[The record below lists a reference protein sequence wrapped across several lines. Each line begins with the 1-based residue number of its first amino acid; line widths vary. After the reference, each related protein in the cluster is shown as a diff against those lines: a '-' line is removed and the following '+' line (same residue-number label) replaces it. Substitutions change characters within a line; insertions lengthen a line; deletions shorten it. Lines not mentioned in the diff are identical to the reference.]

1 MSFPPSS
8 PLPYTPHSPS
18 PLGGN
23 RSPTKSP
30 RIDSPTFFAP
40 GSPQGVSLGSCLPTF
55 SVIRHAHFCAN
66 NLVNVENKI
75 VARGSTFPNVR
86 RSLGCTDNC
95 YVHIQGETAGPTIAA
110 PQPDLPGFRTALQ
123 RVFGNETVDAAEPQ
137 ALAVLA
143 LQMADMS
150 SYHPSAES
158 PVTVSQIPQVP
169 ATTQETNEPMELFPS
184 SPPLPESRN
193 EMETQ
198 ESQEVAMTLENGK
211 NTDNTGLGDSQH
223 APTPGELDQGRQR
236 TVRFT
241 SPIEIPGTGTGNA
254 TVNPSSQT
262 DSTPAT
268 RPVLRNPTSSSTT
281 PGPPTQVHE
290 VYQEIGSGE
299 ANPYNT
305 AHLMGE
311 LSHAPTNGSILHML
325 TQLEESFAKK
335 LAEMETRVMD
345 SIALSRGNQNSG
357 SWTLPPPRPPPAT
370 TRQNTPTPG
379 TSGTTQAVPRNP
391 TGQATAGATTR
402 TPAQSRRQEDKGKA
416 PAVPVQILKRPTPAQ
431 STRDKDSSNPK
442 PPTPSTPAAEPGIK
456 KTWAAIS
463 AAGVDMDGFRLVP
476 TRKRKN
482 QDVGPGIGSNNAT
495 ASAPSTP
502 HARQRRLLI
511 RSVERGRRIG
521 AAGRPPVQIR
531 DAVNSVS
538 RVKFAC
544 AEFNRND
551 DLVLTTLESV
561 PAEPALQDLRAIT
574 KALNDIDIFGFS
586 ITCDVPSMNIV
597 INSVPLGEDWEAEDW
612 NRDSDNWNELE
623 KEIGEYNPNIRILDR
638 HKWIRSPAALKAE
651 GKEMSSIIVSIEANA
666 WATGETKKATPYLA
680 IYGRS
685 TDTMLFTAGWKQHAN
700 FAETGTTLRTTPV
713 TWPTAQPARANRAHT
728 QYGNA

>member
-23 RSPTKSP
+23 RSPTKSH

-55 SVIRHAHFCAN
+55 AVIRHAHYCAN

-75 VARGSTFPNVR
+75 VAQGSTFPNVR
-86 RSLGCTDNC
+86 RALGCTDNY

-110 PQPDLPGFRTALQ
+110 PQADLPGFRTALQ
-123 RVFGNETVDAAEPQ
+123 RVFGNETVDAADPQ
-137 ALAVLA
+137 ALTVHA
-143 LQMADMS
+143 LQLTDMS

-184 SPPLPESRN
+184 SPPLPESRDGP
-193 EMETQ
+193 
-198 ESQEVAMTLENGK
+198 ESQESREVAMSLENGK

-223 APTPGELDQGRQR
+223 APTPEELEQDKQR
-236 TVRFT
+236 TMRFT
-241 SPIEIPGTGTGNA
+241 SPVEIPGTGSGNA

-262 DSTPAT
+262 STTSGT
-268 RPVLRNPTSSSTT
+268 RPILRNPPSSSTT
-281 PGPPTQVHE
+281 PGPPTQAHE
-290 VYQEIGSGE
+290 VYQEIDSGE
-299 ANPYNT
+299 ANRYNT
-305 AHLMGE
+305 THLMGE
-311 LSHAPTNGSILHML
+311 LTEAPTNGSILHML
-325 TQLEESFAKK
+325 TQLEASFAKK
-335 LAEMETRVMD
+335 IAEMETRIMD
-345 SIALSRGNQNSG
+345 SIALGGNSRNSG
-357 SWTLPPPRPPPAT
+357 SRTLPPPRSPLAT
-370 TRQNTPTPG
+370 SNRVTPTPES
-379 TSGTTQAVPRNP
+379 SGTTQAAPERAP
-391 TGQATAGATTR
+391 GRTTAGSTSRA
-402 TPAQSRRQEDKGKA
+402 PAQPRRQEDKGKA
-416 PAVPVQILKRPTPAQ
+416 PAVPVQILKRPAPVQNTKGNDTNPLA
-431 STRDKDSSNPK
+431 SSSSAPV
-442 PPTPSTPAAEPGIK
+442 AEPGIK

-476 TRKRKN
+476 TKKQRN
-482 QDVGPGIGSNNAT
+482 QDVGPGIGSNNVAV
-495 ASAPSTP
+495 SAPSTP

-511 RSVERGRRIG
+511 RSIERGSRVG

-531 DAVNSVS
+531 GAVNSAS

-586 ITCDVPSMNIV
+586 IACDVPSMNIV

-612 NRDSDNWNELE
+612 NRESDNWNELE
-623 KEIGEYNPNIRILDR
+623 KEMGEYNPNIRILDR
-638 HKWIRSPAALKAE
+638 PKWIRSPAALKAE
-651 GKEMSSIIVSIEANA
+651 GKEMSSIIISIEANA
-666 WATGETKKATPYLA
+666 WATEETRKATPYLA
-680 IYGRS
+680 IYGRRCS
-685 TDTMLFTAGWKQHAN
+685 FRKYVRPDSA
-700 FAETGTTLRTTPV
+700 
-713 TWPTAQPARANRAHT
+713 PARADHVHT
-728 QYGNA
+728 PYGNA